1 MKKKY
6 PEPFKRD
13 RSPGER
19 DAETS
24 ILTFAEY
31 AAPYFVWAKDQDRP
45 TCPHARRILDEGK
58 SIGRTHLHQC
68 RSLLERHILTDR
80 FFSALRMTQL
90 RRRDILEL
98 RDRLRDQG
106 VKVNTANKSIAA
118 VKIVLAEAFFRN
130 DIDDDPG
137 AGVGEVKYKKAERGV
152 LLQTHPHEACG

>member
-13 RSPGER
+13 RSPYYYLTVDDFGKRHNISTKETTKERARAAVRAFIGER
-19 DAETS
+19 DAVTS

-45 TCPHARRILDEGK
+45 TCPYARRILDEGK

-68 RSLLERHILTDR
+68 RSLLERLVLTDC
-80 FFSALRMTQL
+80 FFSTLRMTQL

-98 RDRLRDQG
+98 RDR
-106 VKVNTANKSIAA
+106 
-118 VKIVLAEAFFRN
+118 
-130 DIDDDPG
+130 DPPNSPSSG
-137 AGVGEVKYKKAERGV
+137 
-152 LLQTHPHEACG
+152 